1 MRLISILLLT
11 VLFACGTKDAAPP
24 PDLLPR
30 EKFVT
35 VLLEAQ
41 LIEARMNH
49 DLMIAHMADVPSDEY
64 YAELFAEYGTTKEQ
78 FQATFDHYTEH
89 PEQMEVIYQEI
100 ITELS
105 KRKDAQ

>member
-1 MRLISILLLT
+1 M
-11 VLFACGTKDAAPP
+11 CGGS
-24 PDLLPR
+24 
-30 EKFVT
+30 VT
-35 VLLEAQ
+35 LAGG

-64 YAELFAEYGTTKEQ
+64 YADLFAEYGTTKEQ
-78 FQATFDHYTEH
+78 FEATFDHYSEH